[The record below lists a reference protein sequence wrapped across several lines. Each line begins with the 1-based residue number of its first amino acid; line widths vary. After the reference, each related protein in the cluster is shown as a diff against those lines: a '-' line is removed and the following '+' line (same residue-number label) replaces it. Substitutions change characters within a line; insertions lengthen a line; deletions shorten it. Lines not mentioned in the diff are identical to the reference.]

1 MVQVV
6 VWDARREEPRV
17 TEAERILEAADSVLV
32 VDWPSR
38 DVPDTLVRAG
48 FTVLV
53 KAGSEPDDYVAQELE
68 GGQIVPRRVGGPPE
82 HVDLVYSYRPIGEL
96 AGLAAMARTMG
107 AVALWRQSGLASDGV
122 KDPTGCWVPEE
133 ESRQARG
140 IVESAGLT
148 YLEQPYIAD
157 AVRQLGMYK

>member
-1 MVQVV
+1 MR
-6 VWDARREEPRV
+6 AREEPRV
-17 TEAERILEAADSVLV
+17 TEAERILEAADIVLV

-53 KAGSEPDDYVAQELE
+53 KAGPEPDDYVAQDLE
-68 GGQIVPRRVGGPPE
+68 DGEIVPRRVGGPPE
-82 HVDLVYSYRPIGEL
+82 HVDLVYSYRPIEEL
-96 AGLAAMARTMG
+96 PGLAEMARTMG
-107 AVALWRQSGLASDGV
+107 AVALWRQSGLASDGE
-122 KDPTGCWVPEE
+122 KDPAGCWVPEH

-140 IVESAGLT
+140 IVESAGLV

-157 AVRQLGMYK
+157 AVRQLGILE